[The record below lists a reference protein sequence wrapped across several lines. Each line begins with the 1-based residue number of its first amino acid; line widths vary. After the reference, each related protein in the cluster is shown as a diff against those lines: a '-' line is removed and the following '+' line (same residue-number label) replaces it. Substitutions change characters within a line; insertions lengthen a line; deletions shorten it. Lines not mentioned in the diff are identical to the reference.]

1 VTGASLFPQEM
12 LLLQYIKQQ
21 NMSQIKAILLDFDGT
36 LANTTD
42 VIIQTMFATI
52 KELQLPERS
61 YEECA
66 STIGLRLPEVP
77 KALFPDIDMNPG
89 DYETTYRRLFNIY
102 NTEDA
107 VKIYPNVMETLAE
120 LKSRGFL
127 LTIASSRSHRT
138 LDDFVRNLNLTN
150 TISYV
155 LGAEDVTEGKPNP
168 QPVNMTLEK
177 FNISP
182 KEALVVGDTVFDIE
196 MGRNAGT
203 KTCGVTFGNGS
214 RESMA
219 NADWLIDDFAD
230 LLKIVEQ
237 Y

>member
-1 VTGASLFPQEM
+1 
-12 LLLQYIKQQ
+12 
-21 NMSQIKAILLDFDGT
+21 
-36 LANTTD
+36 
-42 VIIQTMFATI
+42 
-52 KELQLPERS
+52 
-61 YEECA
+61 
-66 STIGLRLPEVP
+66 
-77 KALFPDIDMNPG
+77 MNPG

-182 KEALVVGDTVFDIE
+182 EEALVVGDTVFDIE